1 MTEDVIALSKQ
12 YNANGAD
19 ELLVFDLSDSDEDHE
34 ESIDLIKKINRIIS
48 IPMVAGGNIRR
59 AEDVKKLARAGV
71 KRTMLEFF
79 KKVSI
84 DLVQDFLTFRKRKN
98 SSIFK

>member
-1 MTEDVIALSKQ
+1 MTEDVIALAKQ

-59 AEDVKKLARAGV
+59 AEDVKKLLYAGV
-71 KRTMLEFF
+71 KRAMLNFQ
-79 KKVSI
+79 KKFPSI
-84 DLVQDFLTFRKRKN
+84 
-98 SSIFK
+98 